1 MGKYFGVVMVLGK
14 AYKENSIL
22 IMFVYFFLLIV
33 SSATGVFIFIHL
45 DRLVLK
51 ISLIVIIGL
60 FILLL
65 TYFPYVVYK
74 NTKTPDGIIIYN
86 SFDETIIIKTF
97 KNEYIINIQDISVIT
112 IHNVSALY
120 FFISALDV
128 RKLYF
133 YLKDGTRIKTPE
145 IVDAYEVYGK
155 LDEIIFKDREYE
167 EIMKDQVLDKL
178 DGWGSRKE
186 YPAIVCFLVA
196 LFIPFFGLRFV
207 QNQKEFK
214 ELKHGKA
221 TGLMTVAYVISAF
234 WVFAI
239 ILVINLL

>member
-1 MGKYFGVVMVLGK
+1 MK
-14 AYKENSIL
+14 
-22 IMFVYFFLLIV
+22 
-33 SSATGVFIFIHL
+33 
-45 DRLVLK
+45 K
-51 ISLIVIIGL
+51 I
-60 FILLL
+60 ILLL
-65 TYFPYVVYK
+65 TCFPFAVYRNK
-74 NTKTPDGIIIYN
+74 KIPDDVIVYN
-86 SFDETIIIKTF
+86 SFDETIT
-97 KNEYIINIQDISVIT
+97 INTYKKKYKVSISDINVIT

-186 YPAIVCFLVA
+186 YPSIVSVLVA
-196 LFIPFFGLRFV
+196 LFIPFFGLFFV
-207 QNQKEFK
+207 QNQNEFK
-214 ELKHGKA
+214 ELKNGKA
-221 TGLMTVAYVISAF
+221 TGLMAVAYVISAF

-239 ILVINLL
+239 LLIINLI

>member
-1 MGKYFGVVMVLGK
+1 MVLGK
-14 AYKENSIL
+14 AYKENSII
-22 IMFVYFFLLIV
+22 IMLLYFFLLIASIAGIV
-33 SSATGVFIFIHL
+33 LISIYL
-45 DRLVLK
+45 DKLVLK
-51 ISLIVIIGL
+51 ITLIVVLGL

-65 TYFPYVVYK
+65 TCFPFAVYRNK
-74 NTKTPDGIIIYN
+74 KIQDDVIVYN
-86 SFDETIIIKTF
+86 SFDETIT
-97 KNEYIINIQDISVIT
+97 INTYKKKYKVSISDISVIT
-112 IHNVSALY
+112 VHNITAIY
-120 FFISALDV
+120 FFTSAIYV

-145 IVDAYEVYGK
+145 LVDAYEVYGK

-186 YPAIVCFLVA
+186 YPSIVSVLVA
-196 LFIPFFGLRFV
+196 LFIPFFGLFFV
-207 QNQKEFK
+207 QNQNEFK
-214 ELKHGKA
+214 ELKNGKA
-221 TGLMTVAYVISAF
+221 TGLMAVAYVISAF

>member
-1 MGKYFGVVMVLGK
+1 MVLGK

-33 SSATGVFIFIHL
+33 SIASSIFIFIHL

-51 ISLIVIIGL
+51 ISLIVILGL

-65 TYFPYVVYK
+65 TYFPYVVYRNK
-74 NTKTPDGIIIYN
+74 KIPDDVIVYN
-86 SFDETIIIKTF
+86 SFDETIT
-97 KNEYIINIQDISVIT
+97 INTYKKKYKVSISDISVIT
-112 IHNVSALY
+112 VHNISAIY
-120 FFISALDV
+120 FFTNAIYV
-128 RKLYF
+128 CKLYF

-155 LDEIIFKDREYE
+155 LDELIFKDREYE

-186 YPAIVCFLVA
+186 YPAIVSFLVA
-196 LFIPFFGLRFV
+196 LFIPFFGLFFV
-207 QNQKEFK
+207 QNQNKFK
-214 ELKHGKA
+214 ELKNGKA
-221 TGLMTVAYVISAF
+221 TGLMAVAYVISAF

-239 ILVINLL
+239 LLIINLI

>member
-1 MGKYFGVVMVLGK
+1 MVLGK

-33 SSATGVFIFIHL
+33 SIASSIFIFIHL
-45 DRLVLK
+45 DKLVLK
-51 ISLIVIIGL
+51 ISLIVVLGL
-60 FILLL
+60 FIVLL

-74 NTKTPDGIIIYN
+74 NKKTPDSIIIYN
-86 SFDETIIIKTF
+86 SFDETITINTHRK
-97 KNEYIINIQDISVIT
+97 KYKINISDISAIT
-112 IHNVSALY
+112 VHNVSLIY
-120 FFISALDV
+120 FITSEIYV

-155 LDEIIFKDREYE
+155 LDELIFKDREYE

-186 YPAIVCFLVA
+186 YPAIVSFLVA
-196 LFIPFFGLRFV
+196 LFIPFLGLYFV
-207 QNQKEFK
+207 KNQMEYK
-214 ELKHGKA
+214 ELKNGKA
-221 TGLMTVAYVISAF
+221 TGLMAVALVIGAF
-234 WVFAI
+234 WIFLI

>member
-1 MGKYFGVVMVLGK
+1 MVLGK

-22 IMFVYFFLLIV
+22 IMFVYLFLLIV
-33 SSATGVFIFIHL
+33 SSATVVFIFIHL

-51 ISLIVIIGL
+51 ISLIVIFGL

-74 NTKTPDGIIIYN
+74 NKKTPDSIIIYN
-86 SFDETIIIKTF
+86 SFDETITINTHRK
-97 KNEYIINIQDISVIT
+97 KYKINISDISAIT
-112 IHNVSALY
+112 VHNVSLIY
-120 FFISALDV
+120 FITSEIYV

-155 LDEIIFKDREYE
+155 LDELIFKDREYE

-186 YPAIVCFLVA
+186 YPAIVSFLVA

-221 TGLMTVAYVISAF
+221 TGLMAVAVVISTL

>member
-1 MGKYFGVVMVLGK
+1 MILGK

-22 IMFVYFFLLIV
+22 IMFVYFFLLIA
-33 SSATGVFIFIHL
+33 SIATAVFIFIHL

-51 ISLIVIIGL
+51 ITLIVILGL

-65 TYFPYVVYK
+65 TYFPYVVYRNK
-74 NTKTPDGIIIYN
+74 KIPDDVIVYN
-86 SFDETIIIKTF
+86 SFDETIT
-97 KNEYIINIQDISVIT
+97 INTYKKKYKVSISDISVIT
-112 IHNVSALY
+112 VHNVSAMY
-120 FFISALDV
+120 FFTSAIYV

-155 LDEIIFKDREYE
+155 LDELIFKDREYE
-167 EIMKDQVLDKL
+167 EVIKDSLLGKL

-186 YPAIVCFLVA
+186 YPAIVSFLVA
-196 LFIPFFGLRFV
+196 LFIPFFGLSFV
-207 QNQKEFK
+207 QNQVEYK
-214 ELKHGKA
+214 ELKNGKA
-221 TGLMTVAYVISAF
+221 SGLMAVAVVISAL

>member
-1 MGKYFGVVMVLGK
+1 MVLGK

-51 ISLIVIIGL
+51 ISLIVILGL

-74 NTKTPDGIIIYN
+74 NKKTPDNIIIYD
-86 SFDETIIIKTF
+86 SFDETITINTHRK
-97 KNEYIINIQDISVIT
+97 KYKINILDISAIT
-112 IHNVSALY
+112 VHNVSLIY
-120 FFISALDV
+120 FITSEIYV

-145 IVDAYEVYGK
+145 IIDAYEVYGK
-155 LDEIIFKDREYE
+155 LDELIFKDREYE

-186 YPAIVCFLVA
+186 YPAIVSFLVA

-221 TGLMTVAYVISAF
+221 TGLMAVAVVISTL

>member
-1 MGKYFGVVMVLGK
+1 MVLGK

-51 ISLIVIIGL
+51 ISLIVILGL

-74 NTKTPDGIIIYN
+74 NKKTPDNIIIYD
-86 SFDETIIIKTF
+86 SFDETITINTHRK
-97 KNEYIINIQDISVIT
+97 KYKINISDISAIT
-112 IHNVSALY
+112 VHNVSLIY
-120 FFISALDV
+120 FITSEIYV

-145 IVDAYEVYGK
+145 IIDAYEVYGK
-155 LDEIIFKDREYE
+155 LDELIFKDREYE

-186 YPAIVCFLVA
+186 YPAIVSFLVA

-221 TGLMTVAYVISAF
+221 TGLMAVAVVISTL

>member
-1 MGKYFGVVMVLGK
+1 MVLGK

-33 SSATGVFIFIHL
+33 SIASSIFIFIHL
-45 DRLVLK
+45 DKLVLK
-51 ISLIVIIGL
+51 ISLIVVLGL
-60 FILLL
+60 FIVLL

-74 NTKTPDGIIIYN
+74 NKNTPDSIIIYN
-86 SFDETIIIKTF
+86 SFDETITINTHRK
-97 KNEYIINIQDISVIT
+97 KYKINISDISAIT
-112 IHNVSALY
+112 VHNVSLIY
-120 FFISALDV
+120 FITSEIYV

-155 LDEIIFKDREYE
+155 LDELIFKDREYE

-186 YPAIVCFLVA
+186 YPAIVSFLVA
-196 LFIPFFGLRFV
+196 LFIPFLGLYFV
-207 QNQKEFK
+207 KNQMEYK
-214 ELKHGKA
+214 ELKNGKA
-221 TGLMTVAYVISAF
+221 TGLMAVALVIGAF
-234 WVFAI
+234 WVFLI
-239 ILVINLL
+239 ILIINLL

>member
-1 MGKYFGVVMVLGK
+1 MVLGK

-22 IMFVYFFLLIV
+22 IMFVYLFLLIV
-33 SSATGVFIFIHL
+33 SIATAVFIFIHL
-45 DRLVLK
+45 DKLVLK
-51 ISLIVIIGL
+51 ISLIVVLGL
-60 FILLL
+60 FIVLL

-74 NTKTPDGIIIYN
+74 NKKTPDSIIIYN
-86 SFDETIIIKTF
+86 SFDETITINTHRK
-97 KNEYIINIQDISVIT
+97 KYKINISDISAIT
-112 IHNVSALY
+112 VHNVSLIY
-120 FFISALDV
+120 FITSEICV

-186 YPAIVCFLVA
+186 YPAIVSFLVA
-196 LFIPFFGLRFV
+196 LFIPFFGLFFV
-207 QNQKEFK
+207 QNQNKFK
-214 ELKHGKA
+214 ELKNGKA
-221 TGLMTVAYVISAF
+221 TGLMAVAYVISAF
-234 WVFAI
+234 WFFAI
-239 ILVINLL
+239 IIAIAIL

>member
-1 MGKYFGVVMVLGK
+1 MVLGK

-51 ISLIVIIGL
+51 ISLIVILGL

-74 NTKTPDGIIIYN
+74 NKKTPDGIIIYN
-86 SFDETIIIKTF
+86 SFDETITINTHRK
-97 KNEYIINIQDISVIT
+97 KYKINISDISAIT
-112 IHNVSALY
+112 VHNVSLLY
-120 FFISALDV
+120 FITSEIYV

-145 IVDAYEVYGK
+145 IVDAYEVYDK
-155 LDEIIFKDREYE
+155 LDELIFKDREYE
-167 EIMKDQVLDKL
+167 EIIKDQVLDKL

-186 YPAIVCFLVA
+186 YPAIVSFLVA

-221 TGLMTVAYVISAF
+221 TGLMAVAVVISTL